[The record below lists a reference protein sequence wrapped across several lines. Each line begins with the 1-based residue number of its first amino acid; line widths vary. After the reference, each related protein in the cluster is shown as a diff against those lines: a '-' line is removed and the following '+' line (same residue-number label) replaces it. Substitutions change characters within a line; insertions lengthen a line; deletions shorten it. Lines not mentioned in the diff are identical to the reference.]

1 MPRRM
6 LARMGE
12 GRFLV
17 VTADGSPAVSFDIE
31 REVIEAAG
39 ATLEIRHATTD
50 EGLIESLQDADAV
63 LVLQAQMTRPVSE
76 ALERCKLY
84 VRYGVGL
91 DSIDVP
97 AATDNDIVVAY
108 FPDYCQDEVANH
120 TIMLLLASAKK
131 LSWLDRTIRTG
142 RWRPGGFGV
151 MGPITGETLGLVG
164 FGNIAREVVPRARA
178 LGLQLIG
185 CDPYIP
191 DEPFTAL
198 GVERVESLDEL
209 LARSDYVSIHT
220 PLTAETRHHFGRAQ
234 FEKMKPSAYLL
245 NTSRGPVIDEEALV
259 EALQEGQI
267 AGAGLDVY
275 ENEPLAADSP
285 LLQMDN
291 VVLTPHSAAYSN
303 QAIANLR
310 RRVGQACVDIMQ
322 GRWPS
327 TVANPGV
334 KPKVAL
340 QVP

>member
-1 MPRRM
+1 MRRF
-6 LARMGE
+6 RE
-12 GRFLV
+12 TS
-17 VTADGSPAVSFDIE
+17 TA
-31 REVIEAAG
+31 
-39 ATLEIRHATTD
+39 D

-76 ALERCKLY
+76 GLERCKLY

-108 FPDYCQDEVANH
+108 FLDYCQGEVANH

-131 LSWLDRTIRTG
+131 LSWLDRTMRTG

-164 FGNIAREVVPRARA
+164 FGNIAREVAPRAKA
-178 LGLQLIG
+178 LGLQLSG

-220 PLTAETRHHFGRAQ
+220 PLTAETRHHFGRDQ
-234 FEKMKPSAYLL
+234 FEKMKLSAYLL

-259 EALQEGQI
+259 EALEEGQI

-275 ENEPLAADSP
+275 EHEPLAADSP

-327 TVANPGV
+327 TVANPEV
-334 KPKVAL
+334 NPKVAL

>member
-1 MPRRM
+1 
-6 LARMGE
+6 
-12 GRFLV
+12 
-17 VTADGSPAVSFDIE
+17 
-31 REVIEAAG
+31 
-39 ATLEIRHATTD
+39 
-50 EGLIESLQDADAV
+50 
-63 LVLQAQMTRPVSE
+63 MTRRVSE
-76 ALERCKLY
+76 GLERCKLY

-131 LSWLDRTIRTG
+131 LSLLDRTMRTG

-164 FGNIAREVVPRARA
+164 FGNIAREVVPRAQA

-220 PLTAETRHHFGRAQ
+220 PLTAETRHHFGRDQ
-234 FEKMKPSAYLL
+234 FGKMKPSAYLL

-267 AGAGLDVY
+267 AGGWTGRLRTRAASGRL
-275 ENEPLAADSP
+275 PPAADGQRGPDAPQRGLLESGESP
-285 LLQMDN
+285 TSGAGSGKRASTSCKGVGRVPLQ
-291 VVLTPHSAAYSN
+291 T
-303 QAIANLR
+303 R
-310 RRVGQACVDIMQ
+310 E
-322 GRWPS
+322 
-327 TVANPGV
+327 
-334 KPKVAL
+334 
-340 QVP
+340 